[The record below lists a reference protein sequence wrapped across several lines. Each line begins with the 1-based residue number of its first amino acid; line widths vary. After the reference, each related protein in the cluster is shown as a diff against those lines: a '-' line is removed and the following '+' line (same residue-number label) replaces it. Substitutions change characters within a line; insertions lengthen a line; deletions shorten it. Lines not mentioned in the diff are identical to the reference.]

1 MSLGFCV
8 LSFHAVSEWPP
19 LLARLIQRGSVC
31 WWMAV
36 YAAVASRT
44 RVFAKTFC
52 GHRAADI
59 VRQALAQV
67 HCDFYYV
74 VLVQWSPQ
82 CEVLECAFV
91 SLRLQDHR
99 GRSVLGSHVEAEVL

>member
-1 MSLGFCV
+1 MWF
-8 LSFHAVSEWPP
+8 LSG
-19 LLARLIQRGSVC
+19 LLFRRGSFSAVLFVC
-31 WWMAV
+31 GCLSTLQWLRRPAGLQKLFDG
-36 YAAVASRT
+36 Y
-44 RVFAKTFC
+44 
-52 GHRAADI
+52 RAADI
-59 VRQALAQV
+59 VRQALAHV

-74 VLVQWSPQ
+74 VLMQWSPQ